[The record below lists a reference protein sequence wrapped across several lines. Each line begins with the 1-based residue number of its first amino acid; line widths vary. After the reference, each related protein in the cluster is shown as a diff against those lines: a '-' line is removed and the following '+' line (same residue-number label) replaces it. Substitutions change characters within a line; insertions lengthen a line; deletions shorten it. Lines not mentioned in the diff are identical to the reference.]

1 VTGLDIRP
9 EMFSRAAERA
19 DIRHD
24 ISIGFAVMYL
34 GILPFSDDT
43 FYVMVGHLFWQCTK
57 RNTILYRLNITV

>member
-43 FYVMVGHLFWQCTK
+43 FYVMVGHLF
-57 RNTILYRLNITV
+57 